1 VRFLLGLLTLA
12 ALAFQD
18 GAAPSPFVAGSHPS
32 QVLGGARPYR
42 VLLPAGYANS
52 VKRYPVLY
60 WLTGYEQS
68 SPAREAA
75 FAQYVAAHDLIVVQ
89 IGPVETTGEYPLYFP
104 ELVDHIDRTFRTA
117 ADRAHRAVTGFYAG
131 GFAAWL
137 AAARCPDLVSSAS
150 NFMGPTEGSAGPRNF
165 EVDLNLD
172 DLYSNLD
179 AVRTRL
185 VIGTRNPLEFYH
197 RRLNATW
204 LYMRTSHDTDRL
216 DSEDPA
222 VGIAGALDFHLQSFS
237 APLAPQA
244 AFNYTDMYPSFRV
257 WGWQVSSN
265 RRQPGYTTLENVGPQ
280 GFRSAVRQWLP
291 SGAAIP
297 EVKLSI
303 TSPALAPPG
312 GLRTVTYL
320 RLKDGK
326 VRRAAQK
333 ADAQGRFTFEL
344 DGDAWEVGIGALPIV
359 TVSGFALAEAPWASA
374 GAPVKLDIRF
384 CNKGAARF
392 ASGDVRFESP
402 NADVTLQPATA
413 RLFGLAPGETASLP
427 LSVTV
432 TDTARTVVRIFA
444 LLGNLRMPLD
454 VPLYPP
460 AEPAPVFQI
469 ADGLSAEVWQ
479 HGTEHEEQAFGSG
492 NGDGHAAAG
501 ETFAILIPD
510 GEYLRA
516 AELFSA
522 DPCVDEIMRGA
533 DSWDKYDRSGASV
546 RYSLDSV
553 RAGCVPGKVVRLLA
567 RVLLPAHRYR
577 YYSIEFP
584 VWYKQ

>member
-1 VRFLLGLLTLA
+1 VRFLLGLLTVA
-12 ALAFQD
+12 ALAFQE
-18 GAAPSPFVAGSHPS
+18 GAGPSPFIAGSHPS
-32 QVLGGARPYR
+32 QVLGGARPFR

-52 VKRYPVLY
+52 TKRYPVLY
-60 WLTGYEQS
+60 WLTAYEQS

-117 ADRAHRAVTGFYAG
+117 ADRDRRGVTGFAVG

-137 AAARCPDLVSSAS
+137 TAARYPDLVSSAS
-150 NFMGPTEGSAGPRNF
+150 NFLGPTEGAAGPHNF

-185 VIGTRNPLEFYH
+185 IVGPRNPLEFYH

-204 LYMRTSHDTDRL
+204 LYMRTSHETDRL

-222 VGIAGALDFHLQSFS
+222 AGIVGALDFHMQSF
-237 APLAPQA
+237 ATPMPRPAT
-244 AFNYTDMYPSFRV
+244 FNYTDMYPSFNV

-265 RRQPGYTTLENVGPQ
+265 RRQPGYTVLENAGPQ

-297 EVKLSI
+297 EVKLSV

-326 VRRAAQK
+326 VRRSAQK
-333 ADAQGRFTFEL
+333 ADAKGRFTFDL

-359 TVSGFALAEAPWASA
+359 TVSGYALAEEPWASA
-374 GAPVKLDIRF
+374 GKPVKLDVRF

-402 NADVTLQPATA
+402 NADVTLTPATA

-427 LSVTV
+427 VTVTV
-432 TDTARTVVRIFA
+432 TDAARTVVRIFA
-444 LLGNLRMPLD
+444 VLGNLRLPLD
-454 VPLYPP
+454 VSLHPP

-479 HGTEHEEQAFGSG
+479 HAVEHEEQAFGSG
-492 NGDGHAAAG
+492 NGDGHAAGG

-522 DPCVDEIMRGA
+522 DPCVDERMRGA
-533 DSWDKYDRSGASV
+533 DSWDKYDRSGASA
-546 RYSLDSV
+546 RYSLDSL
-553 RAGCVPGKVVRLLA
+553 RADCAPGKIIRMLA